1 MIKARRAYSIIF
13 LLLLSIAVFSQT
25 NLVINP
31 SFETYT
37 ACPNGTAE
45 LYRAT
50 GWDAF
55 NSTPDY
61 FNPCAS
67 NVTAQTPSNGFG
79 YQNPANGNSYGG
91 LISYVSSGFVREIMG
106 GQLSSPLIIS
116 QKYFVSFMVV
126 RGNTDNFFVGKSSN
140 KMGAKLTTV
149 KLYSVNINNTAH
161 YFDNNIITD
170 TLNWTRIKGSFIAD
184 SAYQYL
190 MLGNFFDDVNTS
202 ISNQSSGTFAYYY
215 IDDVCLSTDS
225 TLTANYSTKINTI
238 SIENRLN
245 IFPNPANN
253 LLVIENLTKNEK
265 YEIIHIMGEIVKQ
278 GICNGN
284 KISIDVS
291 DLSNGLYFVMVREKK
306 MKLLI
311 SH

>member
-1 MIKARRAYSIIF
+1 MAEALGHGCPSNKIGMRLSTVAYSWPNP
-13 LLLLSIAVFSQT
+13 LL
-25 NLVINP
+25 P
-31 SFETYT
+31 
-37 ACPNGTAE
+37 
-45 LYRAT
+45 
-50 GWDAF
+50 
-55 NSTPDY
+55 
-61 FNPCAS
+61 
-67 NVTAQTPSNGFG
+67 
-79 YQNPANGNSYGG
+79 
-91 LISYVSSGFVREIMG
+91 
-106 GQLSSPLIIS
+106 
-116 QKYFVSFMVV
+116 
-126 RGNTDNFFVGKSSN
+126 DNFAQVYTDSIVN
-140 KMGAKLTTV
+140 D
-149 KLYSVNINNTAH
+149 SVNWHFIH
-161 YFDNNIITD
+161 
-170 TLNWTRIKGSFIAD
+170 GSVIAD